1 MGAVFR
7 VSILAMGMVVGLG
20 GCANPWREHA
30 MTEAQIVARGWA
42 PRTLA
47 QPEMPPVYCY
57 STLVSPRPRPRQRR
71 RVAGS
76 GPDIRRE
83 LAVGIAGCRRADI
96 SQPNGEAD
104 RDDFRVVGPGGS
116 WLSMK

>member
-57 STLVSPRPRPRQRR
+57 STLGRADCFAAPPPAPEASRR
-71 RVAGS
+71 RIGS
-76 GPDIRRE
+76 
-83 LAVGIAGCRRADI
+83 
-96 SQPNGEAD
+96 
-104 RDDFRVVGPGGS
+104 
-116 WLSMK
+116 